1 MSTQEPLA
9 PLVAKLRAWGLHGL
23 AATLLEQAG
32 PLAFFGAQALYVA
45 APALQLLT
53 PGETVT
59 ALAHALEDPDAA
71 AALARRLEA
80 EA

>member
-9 PLVAKLRAWGLHGL
+9 PLVTRLRAWGLNGL
-23 AATLLEQAG
+23 AAALLEQAG
-32 PLAFFGAQALYVA
+32 PLAIFGAQALYLA
-45 APALQLLT
+45 APALRLMT
-53 PGETVT
+53 TGEAVT

>member
-9 PLVAKLRAWGLHGL
+9 PLVAKLRAWGLQGL
-23 AATLLEQAG
+23 AAALLDQAG
-32 PLAFFGAQALYVA
+32 PLAFFSAQALYVA
-45 APALQLLT
+45 APALRLLT
-53 PGETVT
+53 PEATVT
-59 ALAHALEDPDAA
+59 ALARALEDPDAA